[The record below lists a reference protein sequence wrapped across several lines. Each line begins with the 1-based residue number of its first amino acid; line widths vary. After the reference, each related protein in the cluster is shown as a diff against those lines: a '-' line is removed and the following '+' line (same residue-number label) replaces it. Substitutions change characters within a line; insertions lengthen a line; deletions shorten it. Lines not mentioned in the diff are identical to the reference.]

1 MEVERL
7 EKYNDWSDESLVK
20 VLDDADKVSGNN
32 KKLRAENGKLRSDLK
47 AKDGE
52 IKRLRASLQ
61 AMGDKSK

>member
-1 MEVERL
+1 M
-7 EKYNDWSDESLVK
+7 K